1 MINEYVNDRFYIIDL
16 IHRDRNESY
25 IKIWGIMNDYEIGLM
40 QTLMPLCL
48 IVKLDHYLNQ
58 NQRFKKDKSGQ
69 QIIRNIIPPEEN
81 VDIWNTGW
89 TAEINVREFAYQL
102 ANALYRKLDGDN
114 YHQCHR
120 NHLSRDELFKL
131 LDYEVYAEEQQR
143 TANISIHERELRRKH
158 KDQAQELKVGK
169 RVLDDKE
176 NQVVTINTS
185 NFSIKKTM
193 PLKDTRRLDLYIN
206 HSEWTTL
213 ALLNCTCL
221 EFQSRHNEEYCYLT
235 FKTRQCAPPPDYFSN
250 LLEIS
255 HHHDE
260 KKQKKKITKQR
271 RIAFKDISSS
281 SRRNNKWN

>member
-1 MINEYVNDRFYIIDL
+1 MNDRFYIVDL

-25 IKIWGIMNDYEIGLM
+25 IKKWGIMHDYEIGLM
-40 QTLMPLCL
+40 QTLMPLRL

-81 VDIWNTGW
+81 VDIWNMGW
-89 TAEINVREFAYQL
+89 TAEVNIREFAYQL
-102 ANALYRKLDGDN
+102 ANALYHKLDGDN

-120 NHLSRDELFKL
+120 NHLSGDELFKL

-143 TANISIHERELRRKH
+143 TASISIHERELRRKH

-169 RVLDDKE
+169 CVLDDKE
-176 NQVVTINTS
+176 NQVVTINTT
-185 NFSIKKTM
+185 NFSTEKTM
-193 PLKDTRRLDLYIN
+193 PLKDTRCLDLYIN

-213 ALLNCTCL
+213 ALLNCACL
-221 EFQSRHNEEYCYLT
+221 KFQSRHNEEYCYLM
-235 FKTRQCAPPPDYFSN
+235 FKTRQRAPPPDYCSN

-255 HHHDE
+255 HHDE
-260 KKQKKKITKQR
+260 KKQQQKKKITKQ
-271 RIAFKDISSS
+271 
-281 SRRNNKWN
+281 